1 MKKAML
7 VKLSSLGDV
16 IFNIPLANVLKK
28 NGYEVTWL
36 VSEKGIDVVDGN
48 PAVKN
53 AILVPFQRWKKNGF
67 SIKNI
72 LEFIDII
79 KRIRKEKFDLALDT
93 QVMFKSMLL
102 MIFSGAKK
110 RVCLKNAREFASLGA
125 NELIEQ
131 ISSENYSVHA
141 VFMYLWYAKCL
152 GLDGA
157 DEVNFTLPTPS
168 DETKLKVDN
177 LLKDIDASKP
187 IVIIAPATTRRLKHW
202 NKDNW
207 KTVAEAIGDKCNLI
221 FTGGACDN
229 DLISYISDGKYLNL
243 AGKTNIKDLIEIYSR
258 AKLVMAPDSG
268 SVQIARATNIP
279 AVISIF
285 CGTPS
290 TMYGPF
296 GDDNKYFAISG
307 NLKCQPCYNTVT
319 CPLTGEDAEQC
330 INYPRPEKII
340 NIVNKILQN

>member
-131 ISSENYSVHA
+131 ILSENYSVHA

-229 DLISYISDGKYLNL
+229 DLISYISGGKYLNL
-243 AGKTNIKDLIEIYSR
+243 ARKTNIKDLIEIYSR

-307 NLKCQPCYNTVT
+307 NLKCQPCYNTIT

>member
-131 ISSENYSVHA
+131 IPSENYSVHA

-202 NKDNW
+202 NKGNW